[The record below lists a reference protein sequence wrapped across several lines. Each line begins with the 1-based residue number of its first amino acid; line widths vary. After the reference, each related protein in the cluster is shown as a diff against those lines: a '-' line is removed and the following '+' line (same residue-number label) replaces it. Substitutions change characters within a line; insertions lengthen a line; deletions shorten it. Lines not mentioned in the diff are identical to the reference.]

1 MSECMMFPKN
11 WEKFVENYSFKDKEE
26 VYTNGTVLVPVFRV
40 EQMVEHY
47 FSRKWIPVSER
58 LPELE
63 TYIYSVDVLFC
74 DVERNIYVGYV
85 NFETGMWKDRHSAT
99 HLSKERVTHWM
110 PLPEV
115 PNGQT

>member
-1 MSECMMFPKN
+1 MLEVE
-11 WEKFVENYSFKDKEE
+11 EKQVLELIEKVEKGMKSHEE
-26 VYTNGTVLVPVFRV
+26 ICKLFDEAIRMIPR
-40 EQMVEHY
+40 
-47 FSRKWIPVSER
+47 WIPASER

-85 NFETGMWKDRHSAT
+85 NFETGRWKDRNSTT